1 MNTEIVKVN
10 TEIIEPDKID
20 RISAVLKAGGLIV
33 YPTETLYG
41 LGANCYSREA
51 AKRIFSLKKRAAVKP
66 LSVVISSLDM
76 LKEII
81 TEAPPELEAFTSRF
95 WPGPLTVIFTASEKI
110 PQELLGG
117 GKTVG
122 VRLPGSEWLRKLVNT
137 AGFPVTATSAN
148 ISGTKELSQAEE
160 VISAFKGK
168 VELIVDGGKT
178 PGKLPSTVIELTSSR
193 LTILREGMIPASEI
207 LKEWNR

>member
-33 YPTETLYG
+33 YPTETFYG
-41 LGANCYSREA
+41 LGANCYSGEV

-66 LSVVISSLDM
+66 LSVIISSLDM
-76 LKEII
+76 LKEIAVG
-81 TEAPPELEAFTSRF
+81 APPEADALTSHF
-95 WPGPLTVIFTASEKI
+95 WPGPLTIIFTASEKI
-110 PQELLGG
+110 PRELLGG
-117 GKTVG
+117 GETVG
-122 VRLPGSEWLRKLVNT
+122 VRLPGSGWLRELVNT

-168 VELIVDGGKT
+168 VDLIVDGGKT